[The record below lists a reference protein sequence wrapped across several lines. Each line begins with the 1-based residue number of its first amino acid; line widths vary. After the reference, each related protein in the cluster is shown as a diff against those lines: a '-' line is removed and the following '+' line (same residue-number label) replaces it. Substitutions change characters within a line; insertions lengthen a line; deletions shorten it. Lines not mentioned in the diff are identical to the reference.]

1 MLLEKVHLNYTL
13 KNVIPVMKLFI
24 KIVSVTKYHKF
35 MRHSICEVFV
45 VIFHLVVC
53 FLQLIIALKKVDK
66 IFRSSFAITMFYLDH
81 WGVSADSLFKFAKHE
96 TIFVPLKENFV
107 RVFLNGP
114 MPMPVRRI
122 NHDKLMVYNKL
133 GTLPFVQNVVVQSA
147 FVFH

>member
-1 MLLEKVHLNYTL
+1 
-13 KNVIPVMKLFI
+13 MKLFI

-35 MRHSICEVFV
+35 MRHSICEVFA